1 MSGDFQVVL
10 KSLKA
15 MSGSFRTEGDAYTSI
30 KPKLTPP
37 IADSGDAS
45 LNSIMGVV
53 MECLDVLHT
62 KMGEA
67 IAEHA
72 QKLQA
77 SHDTYER
84 HDIDNRALFDDLMP
98 EE

>member
-10 KSLKA
+10 DSLRA
-15 MSGSFRTEGDAYTSI
+15 MSGSFRTERDAYEAI

-37 IADSGDAS
+37 IADSGDGS
-45 LNSIMGVV
+45 LNSIIEVV
-53 MECLDVLHT
+53 MECLAVLHT

-67 IAEHA
+67 IGEHA
-72 QKLQA
+72 GKLQA

-84 HDIDNRALFDDLMP
+84 HEIDNRALFDDLMP
-98 EE
+98 AD

>member
-1 MSGDFQVVL
+1 VSGDFQVVL
-10 KSLKA
+10 DSLRA
-15 MSGSFRTEGDAYTSI
+15 MSGSFSSERDAYEAI

-45 LNSIMGVV
+45 LNSIIEVI

-67 IAEHA
+67 ISEHA
-72 QKLQA
+72 EKLQA

-84 HDIDNRALFDDLMP
+84 HEIDNRALFDDLMP
-98 EE
+98 AD

>member
-10 KSLKA
+10 DSLRA
-15 MSGSFRTEGDAYTSI
+15 MSDSFRTEGDAYEAI
-30 KPKLTPP
+30 KPKLTLS

-45 LNSIMGVV
+45 LNSIIGVV

-67 IAEHA
+67 IGEHTE
-72 QKLQA
+72 KLQA
-77 SHDTYER
+77 SGDTYER
-84 HDIDNRALFDDLMP
+84 HEIDNRALFDDLMP
-98 EE
+98 AD

>member
-10 KSLKA
+10 DSLSA
-15 MSGSFRTEGDAYTSI
+15 MSGSFRTEGDAYEAI
-30 KPKLTPP
+30 KPKVTPP
-37 IADSGDAS
+37 IADSGDAN
-45 LNSIMGVV
+45 LNNIIGVV

-67 IAEHA
+67 IGEHA
-72 QKLQA
+72 EKLQA
-77 SHDTYER
+77 SHDTYAR

-98 EE
+98 AD

>member
-1 MSGDFQVVL
+1 MSRDFQVVL
-10 KSLKA
+10 DSLKA
-15 MSGSFRTEGDAYTSI
+15 MSGSFQTEASAYEDI

-37 IADSGDAS
+37 IADSGDAN
-45 LNSIMGVV
+45 LNNIIGVV

-72 QKLQA
+72 EKLQA

-84 HDIDNRALFDDLMP
+84 HEIDNRALFDDLMP
-98 EE
+98 AD

>member
-1 MSGDFQVVL
+1 MVL
-10 KSLKA
+10 DSLRA
-15 MSGSFRTEGDAYTSI
+15 MSGSFRTERDSYGAI

-45 LNSIMGVV
+45 LNSIIGVV
-53 MECLDVLHT
+53 MERLDVLHT

-67 IAEHA
+67 IGEHA
-72 QKLQA
+72 EKLQA

-84 HDIDNRALFDDLMP
+84 HEIDNRALFDDLMP
-98 EE
+98 AD

>member
-10 KSLKA
+10 DSLRA
-15 MSGSFRTEGDAYTSI
+15 MSGSFRTERDSYEAI

-45 LNSIMGVV
+45 LNSIIGVV
-53 MECLDVLHT
+53 MEFLDVLHT

-67 IAEHA
+67 IGEHA
-72 QKLQA
+72 EKLQT
-77 SHDTYER
+77 SHER
-84 HDIDNRALFDDLMP
+84 HEIDNRALFDDLMAAD
-98 EE
+98 

>member
-10 KSLKA
+10 DSLRA
-15 MSGSFRTEGDAYTSI
+15 MSGSFRTEGDAYAAI

-37 IADSGDAS
+37 MADSGDAN
-45 LNSIMGVV
+45 LNNIMGVV

-62 KMGEA
+62 KMGES
-67 IAEHA
+67 IGEHA
-72 QKLQA
+72 EKLQA

-98 EE
+98 AD

>member
-10 KSLKA
+10 DSLGA
-15 MSGSFRTEGDAYTSI
+15 MSGSFRTEGDAYEAI

-45 LNSIMGVV
+45 LNSIIGVV

-67 IAEHA
+67 IGEHA
-72 QKLQA
+72 EKLQA
-77 SHDTYER
+77 SHDTYAR
-84 HDIDNRALFDDLMP
+84 HEIDNRALFDDLMP
-98 EE
+98 AD